1 MITEF
6 ALAQLYAE
14 LPKHAVLTDR
24 YQKEPFESDAFTVK
38 KELPGV
44 VVLAESQEHVRST
57 LRICNEC
64 DIPLV
69 TRGAGTGLSGGARP
83 HKEGVLLVL
92 SKLNKI
98 LEVDPIACTATVEP
112 GTTNSRISE
121 VAKDYGLFYAP
132 DPSSQIACSIGGNVA
147 ENAGGV
153 HCLKYG
159 MTLHNVIGLTV
170 HTLEGDELVLGGKLY
185 DWDSYDFLA
194 LMVGSEG
201 MLGVV
206 TEITVKLL
214 PIPAVRHVL
223 LGGFDDAETA
233 GHCVAGIIAAGVVPA
248 GLELMDEIAVRAA
261 EDFAQVGYPLDAKA
275 VLLCE
280 LDGTAA
286 EVVATTTKVSEVMKR
301 FNASV
306 IELATDPEQ
315 CERLW
320 LGRKVAFPAAGRMAT
335 DFYCM
340 DGTIPRYQI
349 GPVLNAI
356 AAMSKRYKLG
366 VMNVFH
372 AGDGNLHPLILYDAA
387 DKKQRE
393 AAEQFGAEILEHCI
407 DVGGTITGEHGVG
420 VEKIDQMCSQFTLGE
435 IEQFHRLRD
444 VFDLNRNMNP
454 GKAIPTLARCSELG
468 GMHVHKGQL
477 PFPELSRF

>member
-6 ALAQLYAE
+6 ALTQLYSE
-14 LPKHAVLTDR
+14 LPERAVLTDR
-24 YQKEPFESDAFTVK
+24 YQKEPFESDAYTVK

-44 VVLAESQEHVRST
+44 VVLAETVEHVRST

-83 HKEGVLLVL
+83 HREGVLLVL
-92 SKLNKI
+92 SKLNKV
-98 LEVDPIACTATVEP
+98 LEVDPQACTATVEP
-112 GTTNSRISE
+112 GTTNLRISE
-121 VAKDYGLFYAP
+121 VAKEFGLFYAP

-159 MTLHNVIGLTV
+159 LTLHNVIGLTLL
-170 HTLEGDELVLGGKLY
+170 TIEGDELVLGGKSY

-194 LMVGSEG
+194 LTVGSEG

-214 PIPAVRHVL
+214 PIPTVRHVL
-223 LGGFDDAETA
+223 LGGFDSVEVA
-233 GHCVAGIIAAGVVPA
+233 GNCVSGIIAAGVIPG
-248 GLELMDEIAVRAA
+248 GLEMMDELAVRAA
-261 EDFAQVGYPLDAKA
+261 EEFAHVGYPRDAKA

-280 LDGTAA
+280 LDGTEA
-286 EVVATTTKVSEVMKR
+286 EVATTTATVAEVMKQ
-301 FNASV
+301 FDASV

-349 GPVLNAI
+349 GPVLKAI
-356 AAMSKRYKLG
+356 ATMSQRYNLE

-372 AGDGNLHPLILYDAA
+372 AGDGNLHPLILYDASDKNQRETA
-387 DKKQRE
+387 DK
-393 AAEQFGAEILEHCI
+393 FGAEILEHCI
-407 DVGGTITGEHGVG
+407 SVGGTITGEHGVG
-420 VEKIDQMCSQFTLGE
+420 VEKIDQMCSQFSLAE
-435 IEQFHRLRD
+435 IEQFHRIRD
-444 VFDLNRNMNP
+444 VFDVSRNMNP

-468 GMHVHKGQL
+468 GLHVHKGQL

>member
-1 MITEF
+1 MITKF
-6 ALAQLYAE
+6 ALAQLYSE
-14 LPKHAVLTDR
+14 LPERAILTDR
-24 YQKEPFESDAFTVK
+24 YQKEPFESDAFTVM

-44 VVLAESQEHVRST
+44 VVLAETVEHVRST

-83 HKEGVLLVL
+83 HREGVLLVL
-92 SKLNKI
+92 SKLNNI
-98 LEVDPIACTATVEP
+98 LEVDPQACTATVEP
-112 GTTNSRISE
+112 GTTNLRISE
-121 VAKDYGLFYAP
+121 AAKEYGLFYAP

-159 MTLHNVIGLTV
+159 MTLHNVIGLRVLTI
-170 HTLEGDELVLGGKLY
+170 EGDELVLGGKSY
-185 DWDSYDFLA
+185 DAEGYDFLA
-194 LMVGSEG
+194 LIVGSEG

-206 TEITVKLL
+206 TEIIVKLL
-214 PIPAVRHVL
+214 PIPAERHVL
-223 LGGFDDAETA
+223 LGGFDDVEVA
-233 GHCVAGIIAAGVVPA
+233 GNCVAGIIGAGVIPG
-248 GLELMDEIAVRAA
+248 GLEMMDELAVRAA
-261 EDFAQVGYPLDAKA
+261 EEFAQVGYPKDAKA

-280 LDGTAA
+280 LDGTEA
-286 EVVATTTKVSEVMKR
+286 EVASTTDKVAEVMKQ
-301 FNASV
+301 FDASV

-349 GPVLNAI
+349 GPVLKAI
-356 AAMSKRYKLG
+356 AAMSERYKLG

-372 AGDGNLHPLILYDAA
+372 AGDGNLHPLILYDSS
-387 DKKQRE
+387 DKHQRE
-393 AAEQFGAEILEHCI
+393 TAEQFGAEILEYCI
-407 DVGGTITGEHGVG
+407 SVGGTITGEHGVG
-420 VEKIDQMCSQFTLGE
+420 VEKIDQMCSQFSLAE
-435 IEQFHRLRD
+435 IEQFHRIRN
-444 VFDLNRNMNP
+444 VFDVSRNMNP

-468 GMHVHKGQL
+468 GMHVQKGQV